1 MNYLGLLSRER
12 KGDSTTEDDLC
23 SYISSATDMF
33 TSLEITDSVTDLTSS
48 DSIKTT
54 DESKS
59 SIKLKDATDECAD
72 DDTDMTN
79 NQTSS
84 NSGTELPETDDFNNF
99 RVNKH
104 SDEFQDCDKQSSDSQ
119 WTILSA
125 RNLQDIADRHQ
136 KIVTD
141 V

>member
-1 MNYLGLLSRER
+1 MNFLKNDILRLELSWKHVPLR
-12 KGDSTTEDDLC
+12 
-23 SYISSATDMF
+23 A
-33 TSLEITDSVTDLTSS
+33 
-48 DSIKTT
+48 
-54 DESKS
+54 
-59 SIKLKDATDECAD
+59 
-72 DDTDMTN
+72 N

-84 NSGTELPETDDFNNF
+84 NSGTELPETQDFNNS

>member
-1 MNYLGLLSRER
+1 MSNY
-12 KGDSTTEDDLC
+12 KDD
-23 SYISSATDMF
+23 
-33 TSLEITDSVTDLTSS
+33 E
-48 DSIKTT
+48 
-54 DESKS
+54 
-59 SIKLKDATDECAD
+59 
-72 DDTDMTN
+72 TDMTN

>member
-1 MNYLGLLSRER
+1 
-12 KGDSTTEDDLC
+12 
-23 SYISSATDMF
+23 MF

-48 DSIKTT
+48 DSVKTVT
-54 DESKS
+54 DESKK
-59 SIKLKDATDECAD
+59 SILVKDATDECVD
-72 DDTDMTN
+72 DDTDVTN

-84 NSGTELPETDDFNNF
+84 NSGTDLPETEDFNNS

-104 SDEFQDCDKQSSDSQ
+104 SDEVQECDKQSFDSQ

-125 RNLQDIADRHQ
+125 RNLQNTVYRHE